1 MRSKEQCLNGV
12 RKPVPRTPLGRL
24 WLFIGQ
30 SWGLRP
36 PQQQG
41 QLGVNP
47 SALRHPKQ
55 KLRSV
60 SRERDIGTEGL
71 RR

>member
-1 MRSKEQCLNGV
+1 MSKWGEETRPQD
-12 RKPVPRTPLGRL
+12 PPRQTLAFHWPKL
-24 WLFIGQ
+24 
-30 SWGLRP
+30 GLRP